1 MEVIV
6 SEKQELMSIDLAAR
20 TWSDIIKE
28 VEAGYFSHVL
38 TKTRGNKAE
47 AAKCAGMSVETF
59 RRRVRTY
66 SIHTVFHLK

>member
-1 MEVIV
+1 MEAIV

-20 TWSDIIKE
+20 TWSDITKE

-38 TKTRGNKAE
+38 TKTGGNKAE

-66 SIHTVFHLK
+66 SIHTVFHLE

>member
-1 MEVIV
+1 MENSG
-6 SEKQELMSIDLAAR
+6 SEDQELVSIDLAAR

-28 VEAGYFSHVL
+28 VEARYFSHVL
-38 TKTRGNKAE
+38 TKTGGNKAE

-66 SIHTVFHLK
+66 SVQTVFHLK

>member
-38 TKTRGNKAE
+38 TKTGGNKAE